1 MFHLMERAKKKADI
15 TEKRKDLRYAI
26 PRMYQKFITLNIK
39 KGPAETIRA
48 KVLDVSLGG
57 LKIGGDQIELRVG
70 SVIDCSIYIPKFL
83 PGEAHFSAKVQ
94 YCMEDKGH
102 KYYFIGAETVQSS
115 LESWVKIFFRVHDL
129 ISQYVRGNT
138 ESLPA

>member
-1 MFHLMERAKKKADI
+1 MI
-15 TEKRKDLRYAI
+15 EKRKEPRYPIAE
-26 PRMYQKFITLNIK
+26 MYHKFIKLKIK
-39 KGPAETIRA
+39 KGPDESILA
-48 KVLDVSLGG
+48 KVLNVSLSG
-57 LKIGGDQIELRVG
+57 LKIGGDQLKLKVG
-70 SVIDCSIYIPKFL
+70 SVIDCSIFIPKVL